1 MIILNPQWQGIGRP
15 TPIPDGAKAI
25 GTLLNA
31 QGFNIHQIPL
41 DGRDLEIAENVKGL
55 TPITALTNTIATL
68 LETER
73 PRKIFT
79 CGGDCSSDFAQLTYL
94 NALYGGDMALIWVDA
109 HADLN
114 TPASSPS
121 KNFHGMTLRCLMGD
135 GADSL
140 TSLVKTPLKPDQ
152 LTFFGL
158 RSIDPEE
165 ARFINDESIAVF
177 ETEKTRSL
185 GEDYPALKS
194 KNLYIHVDI
203 DSLDQSVFNEC
214 ATPTSGGFRLE
225 ELIALI
231 SYYTQNYNIIGGCLT
246 EYAPKDPQSTLPL
259 VENILMQGFNLKEQ
273 YADDININYNK
284 AQSQAERGQLSKV

>member
-1 MIILNPQWQGIGRP
+1 
-15 TPIPDGAKAI
+15 
-25 GTLLNA
+25 
-31 QGFNIHQIPL
+31 
-41 DGRDLEIAENVKGL
+41 
-55 TPITALTNTIATL
+55 
-68 LETER
+68 
-73 PRKIFT
+73 
-79 CGGDCSSDFAQLTYL
+79 
-94 NALYGGDMALIWVDA
+94 VDA

-114 TPASSPS
+114 TPESSPS

-140 TSLVKTPLKPDQ
+140 TSLVKMPLNPDQ

-165 ARFINDESIAVF
+165 THFINDKSIAVF

-185 GEDYPALKS
+185 SGDYPALKS

-259 VENILMQGFNLKEQ
+259 VEEILLHGFNLKEQ
-273 YADDININYNK
+273 YADDLNESRSSGN
-284 AQSQAERGQLSKV
+284 AQAQEERGQLSKV